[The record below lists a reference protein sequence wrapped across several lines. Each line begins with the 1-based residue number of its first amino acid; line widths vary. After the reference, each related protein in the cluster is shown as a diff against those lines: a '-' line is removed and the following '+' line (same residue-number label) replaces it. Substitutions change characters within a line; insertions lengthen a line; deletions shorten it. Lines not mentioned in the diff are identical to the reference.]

1 MADESVRDWV
11 KLTLDP
17 LDVAAAAAFVAA
29 PVAGGID
36 IFLGTTRAEA
46 DAFGRRLEALDYEAY
61 GEMAVGQMLELARRV
76 RDRWPVVKCV
86 LHHRVGRVG
95 IGEPSV
101 VIAVSTPHRAEA
113 FEACR
118 WLIDALKKD
127 VTVWKKEVWADGT
140 GTWVHPTT
148 AGVVVVDVEEKVSG
162 VQK

>member
-1 MADESVRDWV
+1 MSDEVRDWV

-29 PVAGGID
+29 PAAGGID
-36 IFLGTTRAEA
+36 IFLGTTRAET
-46 DAFGRRLEALDYEAY
+46 DASGRQLEALDYEAY

-76 RDRWPVVKCV
+76 RERWPVVKSV

-95 IGEPSV
+95 VAEPSV

-148 AGVVVVDVEEKVSG
+148 AGVVEVVEKMSG
-162 VQK
+162 VNK

>member
-1 MADESVRDWV
+1 MREDGKRDWV

-17 LDVAAAAAFVAA
+17 LDVGAAAAFVAA
-29 PVAGGID
+29 PEVGGVD
-36 IFLGTTRAEA
+36 VFLGTTRMERNA
-46 DAFGRRLEALDYEAY
+46 DGRELAALDYEAY
-61 GEMAVGQMLELARRV
+61 AEMAVGQMLELARRV

-86 LHHRVGRVG
+86 LHHRLGRVG
-95 IGEPSV
+95 VAEPSV

-140 GTWVHPTT
+140 GTWVHPGTT
-148 AGVVVVDVEEKVSG
+148 SGRTKEVEEAEK
-162 VQK
+162 

>member
-29 PVAGGID
+29 PAAGGID
-36 IFLGTTRAEA
+36 IFLGTTRAET
-46 DAFGRRLEALDYEAY
+46 DASGRELEALDYEAY
-61 GEMAVGQMLELARRV
+61 GEMAVGQMLDLARRV
-76 RDRWPVVKCV
+76 RDKWPVVKCV

-101 VIAVSTPHRAEA
+101 VIAVSTPHRAES

-140 GTWVHPTT
+140 GTWVHPA
-148 AGVVVVDVEEKVSG
+148 AGVVVVEVNEKVSG
-162 VQK
+162 VTK